1 MKLPL
6 RCVPMLLALALA
18 VIAFGAR
25 AQEDEVVDA
34 FARMDRDR
42 DGQLSLEEFEQGIA
56 RPYGSQRAGVVYQ
69 RLPAHFR
76 ELDADADGYLAAG
89 EYAGLAQRW
98 QGAGVPPA
106 LAAADRNGDGRVDFR
121 EFALLHAPRGEAG
134 TEPPATVTATVS
146 ASAST
151 PAASPPT
158 R

>member
-1 MKLPL
+1 MSATSIHRRVAL
-6 RCVPMLLALALA
+6 LLALALA
-18 VIAFGAR
+18 GGGAC

-76 ELDADADGYLAAG
+76 ELDADADGFLTDG

-98 QGAGVPPA
+98 QGEGAPPP
-106 LAAADRNGDGRVDFR
+106 LAEADRNEDGRIDFR
-121 EFALLHAPRGEAG
+121 EFARLHLPREEVVVDA
-134 TEPPATVTATVS
+134 TATTT
-146 ASAST
+146 AAA
-151 PAASPPT
+151 PAPTPT

>member
-1 MKLPL
+1 MSATSIHRRVAL
-6 RCVPMLLALALA
+6 LLALALA
-18 VIAFGAR
+18 GGGAC

-76 ELDADADGYLAAG
+76 ELDADADAYLAAD

-98 QGAGVPPA
+98 QGAGAPPP
-106 LAAADRNGDGRVDFR
+106 LAEADGNGDGRIDFR
-121 EFALLHAPRGEAG
+121 EFALLHAPREEITA
-134 TEPPATVTATVS
+134 EVTATAS
-146 ASAST
+146 ASAAT
-151 PAASPPT
+151 APT